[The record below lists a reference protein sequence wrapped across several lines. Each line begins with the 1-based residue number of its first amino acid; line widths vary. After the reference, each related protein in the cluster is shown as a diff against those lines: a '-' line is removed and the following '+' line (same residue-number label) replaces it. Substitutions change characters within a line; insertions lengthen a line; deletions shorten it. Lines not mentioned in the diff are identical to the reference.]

1 MKIFDLRTGMNA
13 RRVRIFLAEKNLR
26 VPLVEVD
33 MAGGENHRPKVL
45 SMNPMGTMPVLQ
57 LDDGTDLSEAVAT
70 CRYVEGELEPEPHLF
85 GSTPRLREGRKL
97 KCGIGRWRWNA

>member
-1 MKIFDLRTGMNA
+1 MKIFDLRTGMNT

-33 MAGGENHRPKVL
+33 MAGGENHRPKFL

-57 LDDGTDLSEAVAT
+57 LDDGTYLSESVAI
-70 CRYVEGELEPEPHLF
+70 CRYVEEELEPEPNLF
-85 GSTPRLREGRKL
+85 ASTPRLGKGRKS
-97 KCGIGRWRWNA
+97 KCGIGGWSWNS